1 MQLPWLK
8 GSFRPAKA
16 LRALRVA
23 FAQGFR
29 GKWLA
34 GDRFDFGIVLE
45 TEGER
50 VHPAGPCRFVDCT
63 FERNRSRRLAGRA
76 HEQRRAGIG
85 PDRLVR
91 GGNRRTRIKRMRGVG
106 GGLEEIVER
115 ARRDLRVMVDRS
127 QNAIGIGADAHP
139 LAGSRTMAHGTI
151 HLFTAQHEFDR
162 PADQPCCKNAEH
174 LRPLEQTFRA
184 EAATEIWTANMDFV
198 RRNAEQSRDP
208 RLRHRHALARRIDRQ
223 RIAIPRRHDRMRL
236 HCIVVL
242 RRRLIGRVDAR

>member
-23 FAQGFR
+23 FAQGFG

-76 HEQRRAGIG
+76 HEQRGAGIG

-91 GGNRRTRIKRMRGVG
+91 GGNRRARIKRMRSVG

-115 ARRDLRVMVDRS
+115 ARCDLRVMIDRS
-127 QNAIGIGADAHP
+127 QKTVCVGADSQS
-139 LAGSRTMAHGTI
+139 LA
-151 HLFTAQHEFDR
+151 
-162 PADQPCCKNAEH
+162 
-174 LRPLEQTFRA
+174 
-184 EAATEIWTANMDFV
+184 
-198 RRNAEQSRDP
+198 
-208 RLRHRHALARRIDRQ
+208 
-223 RIAIPRRHDRMRL
+223 
-236 HCIVVL
+236 
-242 RRRLIGRVDAR
+242 